1 MEARRSVCGEGE
13 GKGKRE
19 EEEGTTAGMD
29 GRVVDGRQWVVC
41 RTVNAVVGVST
52 VSSGVRKVST
62 SLILGD
68 FIRQET
74 LSKVVVVRWSFLFV
88 YLK

>member
-1 MEARRSVCGEGE
+1 VEDGVESRRPVCGEGE
-13 GKGKRE
+13 GKGKE
-19 EEEGTTAGMD
+19 EEEETMAGMD

-52 VSSGVRKVST
+52 ISSGARKEST

-68 FIRQET
+68 FIRQ
-74 LSKVVVVRWSFLFV
+74 
-88 YLK
+88 